1 MNRFTQ
7 VMLAG
12 AGTSAFLYCFV
23 VIFLPDYFTYNG
35 TTGIFMSVNYIFS
48 SLLVLMKS
56 SSPTAEGVQNE
67 KYVKLDILVD
77 TFVEQAAFREDGQDD
92 QVKLSKVLES
102 TKLKNVSYL
111 KHLKLVMLVAYL
123 CSFVAY
129 FIIII
134 TKNPK
139 DKKLVG
145 LTNVVLLLTS
155 DLM

>member
-1 MNRFTQ
+1 
-7 VMLAG
+7 MLAG

-23 VIFLPDYFTYNG
+23 VIFLPDFFTYNG
-35 TTGIFMSVNYIFS
+35 TTAIFMSVNYIFS
-48 SLLVLMKS
+48 SLLLLMKT
-56 SSPTAEGVQNE
+56 SSPSTADGVQNE
-67 KYVKLDILVD
+67 KYVKVDILVD
-77 TFVEQAAFREDGQDD
+77 TFVEQEVFREDGQDE
-92 QVKLSKVLES
+92 QFKLSRVLES
-102 TKLKNVSYL
+102 TKLKNVSFL
-111 KHLKLVMLVAYL
+111 KHLKLVMLVAYI

-145 LTNVVLLLTS
+145 LTNVVLVLTS